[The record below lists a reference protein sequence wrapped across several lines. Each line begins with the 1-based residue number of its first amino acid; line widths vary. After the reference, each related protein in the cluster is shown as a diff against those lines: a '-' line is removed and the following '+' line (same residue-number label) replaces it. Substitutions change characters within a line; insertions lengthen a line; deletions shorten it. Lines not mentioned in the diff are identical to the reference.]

1 MHNTEQPSPWLY
13 DKFKQRVLLPFETKN
28 NWKLDNW
35 MKTKINPSSLPEE
48 FLQYFSLSYFYSLA
62 PNF

>member
-1 MHNTEQPSPWLY
+1 L
-13 DKFKQRVLLPFETKN
+13 KQKN